1 MFVVHDSRFRSA
13 RRWLGPPLQKHRF
26 PSRTP
31 AKTFAVL
38 LALLA
43 GLANSTPTIASDTQ
57 TYFFRF
63 DVPQIARTS
72 VVDFGFL
79 NAPLASSDRLEACGP
94 SLCKSGTMTPVRLFG
109 VNLLF
114 NAALPDAEQA
124 GQLARQLRTLGINF
138 VRLHGLDSI
147 SSNNTNPNGLLTPG
161 PFPTFNEYAIQ
172 RLRYL
177 LEQFRE
183 NGIYADLNLHVGY
196 QFRPVLDHTLSTG
209 NNKPWPNQSKPF
221 LMIDGA
227 AICLQARYARMLVE
241 QLRGAGEPSLA
252 LVEVNNESS
261 LVYHWMDGTLERL
274 VTGPL
279 KSEIIEKWRR
289 YCLKNGVHLPDNANV
304 VSLSRADPA
313 TAATFQQ
320 FLVEEDR
327 QYFNRIYSAVKAA
340 DPRLLVIGTQMN
352 FGGLANFHSL
362 SGMDVLDYH
371 FYVDQYLFP
380 GGMWRWND
388 WQITDK
394 SNIGT
399 GLVPLLGAAFY
410 RSFAKPFLITEFNQ
424 PWPNRQSSE
433 ILPETAA
440 FASLQDWSGLTFHD
454 YTQTRDG
461 YTSEVPIEFRLVG
474 DATKLV
480 QFGQA
485 AWIFR
490 TNAIP
495 RLEPVAPY
503 SFDNAI
509 VQKSVRERIRDGLA
523 GFLEKNGVAKAT
535 APLTARVGYS
545 PTASRATGVKTA
557 QAADAHFD
565 LHTRQ
570 LIVDAPTVEG
580 VSGYLTPGQRY
591 NYGAF
596 QLRLRS
602 TARGFVSLILSA
614 RDGRRINLS
623 HSLLLT
629 LPGYTVGSVST
640 GSGPAPLD
648 LSSASV
654 PLEYSLTHPFTPSS
668 PRWTMINPA
677 THRVVNL
684 RAIQSPVWME
694 RIPCTFA
701 FSSQAVSLHVFPLDA
716 TGHRMTELA
725 SGLVRKVK
733 GGFEIELQSP
743 QQMPSPWF
751 EIEPTYDQRPDQNN

>member
-1 MFVVHDSRFRSA
+1 MFVIHDSRFKSL
-13 RRWLGPPLQKHRF
+13 RRWIGPTLQKHR
-26 PSRTP
+26 PGSRTP
-31 AKTFAVL
+31 DKIFAVL
-38 LALLA
+38 LALLVASVNSPPSIA
-43 GLANSTPTIASDTQ
+43 GDRQ
-57 TYFFRF
+57 THFFRF
-63 DVPQIARTS
+63 DVPKIAPTS
-72 VVDFGFL
+72 IVDFGFL
-79 NAPLASSDRLEACGP
+79 NAPLTSSDRLQTCGP
-94 SLCKSGTMTPVRLFG
+94 SLCKNGTMTPVRLFG

-114 NAALPDAEQA
+114 SAALPDAEQA

-138 VRLHGLDSI
+138 VRLHGLDTI
-147 SSNNTNPNGLLTPG
+147 SSDNGSPNGLLAPG
-161 PFPTFNEYAIQ
+161 PFPTFNEYAIR

-209 NNKPWPNQSKPF
+209 NNEPWPNQSKPF
-221 LMIDGA
+221 LMIDDA
-227 AICLQARYARMLVE
+227 AIRLQARYASMLVE

-279 KSEIIEKWRR
+279 KSAIVEKWRR
-289 YCLKNGVHLPDNANV
+289 YCLKNGVNLPDNANV
-304 VSLSRADPA
+304 VSLNGADPA
-313 TAATFQQ
+313 TAAAFQQ
-320 FLVEEDR
+320 FLVDEDR
-327 QYFNRIYSAVKAA
+327 QYFNRIYFAVKTA
-340 DPRLLVIGTQMN
+340 DPHLLVIGTQMN

-394 SNIGT
+394 SNIGS

-433 ILPETAA
+433 ILFETAA

-454 YTQTRDG
+454 YTQTRDD
-461 YTSEVPIEFRLVG
+461 YTSEVPMEFRLVG

-490 TNAIP
+490 TNAISP
-495 RLEPVAPY
+495 LEPVTPY
-503 SFDNAI
+503 SFDDAI
-509 VQKSVRERIRDGLA
+509 VQKSIRGRITDGLA
-523 GFLEKNGVAKAT
+523 GFLEQNGVAKAT
-535 APLTARVGYS
+535 TPLTARVGYS
-545 PTASRATGVKTA
+545 PTASGATGVKTA
-557 QAADAHFD
+557 KSADAHFD

-591 NYGAF
+591 NYGSF
-596 QLRLRS
+596 QLRLDA
-602 TARGFVSLILSA
+602 TARGFVSLMLSA
-614 RDGRRINLS
+614 RDGRQINLS

-648 LSSASV
+648 LSSTSV
-654 PLEYSLTHPFTPSS
+654 PLEYSLTHPFMPSS

-694 RIPCTFA
+694 SIPCTFA
-701 FSSQAVSLHVFPLDA
+701 FSSQAVSIHVFPLDA
-716 TGHRMTELA
+716 TGRRMTELA
-725 SGLVRKVK
+725 SGFVRKVE
-733 GGFEIELQSP
+733 GGFEIDLQSP
-743 QQMPSPWF
+743 QQAPSPWF
-751 EIEPTYDQRPDQNN
+751 EIEPAYGQRPDQRN